1 MDAIIQALARPEWLA
16 GAAVAVLILG
26 LGGLIA
32 LYKPY
37 VIPVKTHQEQLDAA
51 NDRADKAEKDAD
63 AKIEAMRAELTERM
77 TNFRADHAARL
88 EQSERLLGA
97 MLAEARKYADDWKAT
112 AHIESE
118 NAKTSEARMD
128 EVLEGVRLAV
138 SIVSALQ
145 HAATGQVSGRTPVQ
159 LPPGS

>member
-1 MDAIIQALARPEWLA
+1 MEAFVNALSAHGEWLT
-16 GAAVAVLILG
+16 GASVAVLILG
-26 LGGLIA
+26 LAGLIA

-51 NDRADKAEKDAD
+51 NARADRAEKDA
-63 AKIEAMRAELTERM
+63 EAEIVALRAELTERM
-77 TNFRADHAARL
+77 TNFRFDHNARL

-118 NAKTSEARMD
+118 NAKTSEERMD
-128 EVLEGVRLAV
+128 EVLEGIRL
-138 SIVSALQ
+138 IVSLMTAIQ
-145 HAATGQVSGRTPVQ
+145 HATGHSPAQ